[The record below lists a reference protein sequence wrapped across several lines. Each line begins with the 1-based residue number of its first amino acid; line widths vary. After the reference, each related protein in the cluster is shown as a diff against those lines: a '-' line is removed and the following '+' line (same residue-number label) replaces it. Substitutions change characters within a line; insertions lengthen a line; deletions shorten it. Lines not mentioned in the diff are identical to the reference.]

1 MKTLSLQKLKPKKLS
16 LLWFLIITLNAVNM
30 TSNANIREIFKDIPN
45 FEGYYQISNLGN
57 VKSLERKVKHS
68 KGGLRIVKEKI
79 LKPTDDGK
87 GYLRAMLQKQ
97 GKIKLFQVHQLVA
110 MAFLNHKPCGFNLVV
125 DHIDNNPSNNCVNN
139 LQVITQRENVIKD
152 SVKKSSKY
160 RGVFK
165 RSNGRFRVLIYFN
178 GKNHGFGTYKT
189 EKIAAAVYEYE
200 LNKINNNLKQTK

>member
-110 MAFLNHKPCGFNLVV
+110 MAFLNHIPCRHKIVV
-125 DHIDNNPSNNCVNN
+125 DHINNISLDNRLEN
-139 LQVITQRENVIKD
+139 LQLISNRENATKD
-152 SVKKSSKY
+152 KKRGSSKY
-160 RGVFK
+160 VGVCWSKAMRKWISYIKVNEK
-165 RSNGRFRVLIYFN
+165 RIHLGTFTDEYEAHLAYESKLKEILNGRQY
-178 GKNHGFGTYKT
+178 
-189 EKIAAAVYEYE
+189 
-200 LNKINNNLKQTK
+200 